1 MNSSFCFH
9 NKTCEFHVKVCENA
23 YFRLYNITKDIKSKE
38 ENMKKLFKVLL
49 VALMVLCLVAC
60 GKKEEPAAEPTVGG
74 GDLVIYSPNSDKLIE
89 AAEKFGEQY
98 NVNVMVVGAG
108 TGECLERISAEK
120 DNPQGD
126 VMYGGMNYAN
136 SYNPDYVP
144 LFEPYVAKGDENLP
158 EAYRNFNGITTHYCL
173 DGSAA
178 LLVNVEEYEKLG
190 LKIEDFDSY
199 ADLLQP
205 ELKGK
210 IAMGDPAN
218 SSSAWAELTN
228 MLRVMGDEPYDEK
241 AWEWVGEFIK
251 NLDGIQLSSSSA
263 IYKGVVAG
271 EYVVG
276 VSYEDPC
283 VSLLVDGATNVKLV
297 YPSEGAVWL
306 PAGTAIIKNA
316 PNMDNAKLF
325 LDWLISDEG
334 QKEIAKTTARPVN
347 PAIPNTAKEMTP
359 FSEINVVYED
369 MELCGKN
376 KGDWQKRWT
385 EMFTAAQ

>member
-1 MNSSFCFH
+1 
-9 NKTCEFHVKVCENA
+9 
-23 YFRLYNITKDIKSKE
+23 
-38 ENMKKLFKVLL
+38 MKKFLKMLCAAMLVLSL
-49 VALMVLCLVAC
+49 SAC
-60 GKKEEPAAEPTVGG
+60 GGG
-74 GDLVIYSPNSDKLIE
+74 GSSTGGNLVIYSPNSDALIE
-89 AAEKFGEQY
+89 AAYTFGEKY
-98 NVNVMVVGAG
+98 GITVEVVSAG
-108 TGECLERISAEK
+108 TGECLERIAAEK

-144 LFEPYVAKGDENLP
+144 LFEQYTAKGDDKLE
-158 EAYRNFNGITTHYCL
+158 EAYQNFNGITTHYCL

-178 LLVNVEEYEKLG
+178 LLINTDEYAKLG
-190 LKIEDFDSY
+190 LNVDDFKGY
-199 ADLLQP
+199 ADLLQTQ
-205 ELKGK
+205 LKGK

-228 MLRVMGDEPYDEK
+228 MLLVMGNKPYDDA
-241 AWEWVGEFIK
+241 AWTWVGKFID
-251 NLDGIQLSSSSA
+251 NLDGVMLSSSSA

-297 YPSEGAVWL
+297 YPEEGAVWL
-306 PAGTAIIKNA
+306 PAGAAIIKNA
-316 PNMDNAKLF
+316 PNMENAKLF

-347 PAIPNTAKEMTP
+347 TKISNTASEMTP
-359 FSEINVVYED
+359 FSEINVVNED
-369 MELCGKN
+369 MALCGEN
-376 KGDWQKRWT
+376 KKTWQAKWT
-385 EMFTAAQ
+385 EMFNAAQ

>member
-1 MNSSFCFH
+1 
-9 NKTCEFHVKVCENA
+9 
-23 YFRLYNITKDIKSKE
+23 
-38 ENMKKLFKVLL
+38 MKKFFKLL
-49 VALMVLCLVAC
+49 MAVMLVLCVTAC
-60 GKKEEPAAEPTVGG
+60 GQQSSEEPAAEEPTVGG
-74 GDLVIYSPNSDKLIE
+74 GDLVIYSPNSDPLIE
-89 AAEKFGEQY
+89 VAYTFGEKY
-98 NVNVMVVGAG
+98 GINVEVVSAG
-108 TGECLERISAEK
+108 TGECLERVSAEK
-120 DNPQGD
+120 DNPQAD
-126 VMYGGMNYAN
+126 IMYGGMNYAN
-136 SYNPDYVP
+136 SFNPDYVP
-144 LFEPYVAKGDENLP
+144 LFEEYVAAGDDKLP

-178 LLVNVEEYEKLG
+178 LLVNTDEYAKLG
-190 LKIEDFDSY
+190 LNIDDFDSY

-205 ELKGK
+205 ELNGK

-228 MLRVMGDEPYDEK
+228 MLLVMGDQPYDEK
-241 AWEWVGEFIK
+241 AWEWVGEFIN
-251 NLDGIQLSSSSA
+251 NLNGVQLSSSSA
-263 IYKGVVAG
+263 IYKGVVQG

-306 PAGTAIIKNA
+306 PAGVAIIKNA

-334 QKEIAKTTARPVN
+334 QGEIAKTTARPVN
-347 PAIPNTAKEMTP
+347 PAISNTAKEMTP

-369 MELCGKN
+369 MELCGTN
-376 KGDWQKRWT
+376 KKAWQARWT
-385 EMFTAAQ
+385 EMFTAANPQ

>member
-1 MNSSFCFH
+1 
-9 NKTCEFHVKVCENA
+9 
-23 YFRLYNITKDIKSKE
+23 
-38 ENMKKLFKVLL
+38 MKKILAVLL
-49 VALMVLCLVAC
+49 VVLMALSLSAC
-60 GKKEEPAAEPTVGG
+60 GKKDVADDGGDDTVGG
-74 GDLVIYSPNSDKLIE
+74 GSLVIYSPNTDALV
-89 AAEKFGEQY
+89 AVCDTFGEKYGIDVQ
-98 NVNVMVVGAG
+98 VVSAG

-126 VMYGGMNYAN
+126 IMFGGMNYAN

-144 LFEPYVAKGDENLP
+144 LFEQYVAKGDENLP
-158 EAYRNFNGITTHYCL
+158 EAYQNFNGITTHYCL

-178 LLVNVEEYEKLG
+178 LLVNTDEYAKLG
-190 LKIEDFDSY
+190 LDIDEFKGY
-199 ADLLQP
+199 ADLLRP

-228 MLRVMGDEPYDEK
+228 MLLVMGDEPYDEA
-241 AWEWVGEFIK
+241 AWEWVKSFIG
-251 NLDGIQLSSSSA
+251 NLNGIMLSSSSA

-297 YPSEGAVWL
+297 YPEEGAVWL

-316 PNMDNAKLF
+316 PNMENAKLF
-325 LDWLISDEG
+325 IDWIISDEG
-334 QKEIAKTTARPVN
+334 QAEIAKTTARPVN
-347 PAIPNTAKEMTP
+347 PNIANTAKEMTP
-359 FSEINVVYED
+359 FADINVKYED
-369 MELCGKN
+369 MELCGTNKN
-376 KGDWQKRWT
+376 AWRTRWT
-385 EMFTAAQ
+385 ELFNAAQ

>member
-1 MNSSFCFH
+1 MIALLAFAIVGCSGGEP
-9 NKTCEFHVKVCENA
+9 KTDE
-23 YFRLYNITKDIKSKE
+23 
-38 ENMKKLFKVLL
+38 
-49 VALMVLCLVAC
+49 
-60 GKKEEPAAEPTVGG
+60 GG
-74 GDLVIYSPNSDKLIE
+74 GSDEPVTGGSLVIYSPNSDALIDV
-89 AAEKFGEQY
+89 AYTFGEKY
-98 NVNVMVVGAG
+98 GITVDVVSAG
-108 TGECLERISAEK
+108 TGECLERIAAEK

-126 VMYGGMNYAN
+126 VMFGGMNYAN
-136 SYNPDYVP
+136 SFNPDYVP
-144 LFEPYVAKGDENLP
+144 LFEAYTAEGDGKLP

-178 LLVNVEEYEKLG
+178 LLINIEEYEKLG
-190 LKIEDFDSY
+190 LKLEDFDEY
-199 ADLLQP
+199 EDLLQP

-228 MLRVMGDEPYDEK
+228 MLLVKGEQPYDEK
-241 AWEWVGEFIK
+241 AWEFVKSFID

-263 IYKGVVAG
+263 IYKGVVQG

-297 YPSEGAVWL
+297 YPKEGAVWL
-306 PAGTAIIKNA
+306 PAGVAIIKNA

-334 QKEIAKTTARPVN
+334 QQEIAKTTARPVN
-347 PAIPNTAKEMTP
+347 PAIPNVAKEMTP

-369 MELCGKN
+369 MALCGEN
-376 KGDWQKRWT
+376 KKAWQARWT

>member
-1 MNSSFCFH
+1 MNSSFCFR

-49 VALMVLCLVAC
+49 VALMVLCVASC
-60 GKKEEPAAEPTVGG
+60 GKKNDEPAAASN
-74 GDLVIYSPNSDKLIE
+74 DLVIYSPNSDMLIA
-89 AAEKFGEQY
+89 AAETFGEKSGI
-98 NVNVMVVGAG
+98 NVEVVSAG
-108 TGECLERISAEK
+108 TGECLERITAEK
-120 DNPQGD
+120 DNPQAD
-126 VMYGGMNYAN
+126 VMFGGMNYAN

-144 LFEPYVAKGDENLP
+144 LFEPYVAAGDDKLP

-190 LKIEDFDSY
+190 LNIDDFDSY

-205 ELKGK
+205 ELKGH

-228 MLRVMGDEPYDEK
+228 MLLVMGDEPYDEK

>member
-1 MNSSFCFH
+1 
-9 NKTCEFHVKVCENA
+9 
-23 YFRLYNITKDIKSKE
+23 
-38 ENMKKLFKVLL
+38 MKKILTVLL
-49 VALMVLCLVAC
+49 VVLITLSLSAC
-60 GKKEEPAAEPTVGG
+60 GKKDVADDGGDDTVGG
-74 GDLVIYSPNSDKLIE
+74 GSLVIYSPNTDALV
-89 AAEKFGEQY
+89 AVCDTFGEKYGIDVQ
-98 NVNVMVVGAG
+98 VVSAG

-126 VMYGGMNYAN
+126 IMFGGMNYAN

-144 LFEPYVAKGDENLP
+144 LFEQYVAKGDENLP
-158 EAYRNFNGITTHYCL
+158 EAYQNFNGITTHYCL

-178 LLVNVEEYEKLG
+178 LLINTDEYAKLG
-190 LKIEDFDSY
+190 LDIDEFKGY
-199 ADLLQP
+199 ADLLRP

-228 MLRVMGDEPYDEK
+228 MLLVMGDEPYDEA
-241 AWEWVGEFIK
+241 AWEWVKSFIG
-251 NLDGIQLSSSSA
+251 NLNGIMLSSSSA

-297 YPSEGAVWL
+297 YPEEGAVWL

-316 PNMDNAKLF
+316 PNMENAKLF
-325 LDWLISDEG
+325 IDWIISDEG
-334 QKEIAKTTARPVN
+334 QAEIAKTTARPVN
-347 PAIPNTAKEMTP
+347 PNIANTAKEMTP
-359 FSEINVVYED
+359 FADINVKYED
-369 MELCGKN
+369 MELCGTNKN
-376 KGDWQKRWT
+376 AWRTRWT
-385 EMFTAAQ
+385 ELFNAAQ

>member
-1 MNSSFCFH
+1 
-9 NKTCEFHVKVCENA
+9 
-23 YFRLYNITKDIKSKE
+23 
-38 ENMKKLFKVLL
+38 MKKILAVLL
-49 VALMVLCLVAC
+49 VVLMALSLSAC
-60 GKKEEPAAEPTVGG
+60 GKKDVADDGGDDTVGG
-74 GDLVIYSPNSDKLIE
+74 GSLVIYSPNTDALV
-89 AAEKFGEQY
+89 AVRDTFGEKYGIDVQ
-98 NVNVMVVGAG
+98 VVSAG

-126 VMYGGMNYAN
+126 IMFGGMNYAN

-144 LFEPYVAKGDENLP
+144 LFEQYVAKGDENLP
-158 EAYRNFNGITTHYCL
+158 EAYQNFNGITTHYCL

-178 LLVNVEEYEKLG
+178 LLINTDEYAKLG
-190 LKIEDFDSY
+190 LDIDEFKGY
-199 ADLLQP
+199 ADLLRP

-228 MLRVMGDEPYDEK
+228 MLLVMGDEPYDEA
-241 AWEWVGEFIK
+241 AWEWVKSFIG
-251 NLDGIQLSSSSA
+251 NLDGIMLSSSSA

-297 YPSEGAVWL
+297 YPEEGAVWL

-316 PNMDNAKLF
+316 PNMENAKLF
-325 LDWLISDEG
+325 IDWIISDEG
-334 QKEIAKTTARPVN
+334 QAEIAKTTARPVN
-347 PAIPNTAKEMTP
+347 PNIANTAKEMTP
-359 FSEINVVYED
+359 FADINVKYED
-369 MELCGKN
+369 MELCGTNKN
-376 KGDWQKRWT
+376 AWRTRWT
-385 EMFTAAQ
+385 ELFNAAQ

>member
-1 MNSSFCFH
+1 MKNFFKILMIALLAFAIVGCSGGEP
-9 NKTCEFHVKVCENA
+9 KTDE
-23 YFRLYNITKDIKSKE
+23 
-38 ENMKKLFKVLL
+38 
-49 VALMVLCLVAC
+49 
-60 GKKEEPAAEPTVGG
+60 GG
-74 GDLVIYSPNSDKLIE
+74 GDEPVTGGSLVIYSPNSDALIDV
-89 AAEKFGEQY
+89 AYTFGEKY
-98 NVNVMVVGAG
+98 GITVDVVSAG
-108 TGECLERISAEK
+108 TGECLERIAAEK

-126 VMYGGMNYAN
+126 VMFGGMNYAN
-136 SYNPDYVP
+136 SFNPDYVP
-144 LFEPYVAKGDENLP
+144 LFEAYTAEGDGKLP

-178 LLVNVEEYEKLG
+178 LLINIEEYEKLG
-190 LKIEDFDSY
+190 LNLDDFDEY
-199 ADLLQP
+199 EDLLQP

-228 MLRVMGDEPYDEK
+228 MLLVKGEQPYDEK
-241 AWEWVGEFIK
+241 AWEFVKSFID

-263 IYKGVVAG
+263 IYKGVVQG

-297 YPSEGAVWL
+297 YPKEGAVWL
-306 PAGTAIIKNA
+306 PAGVAIIKNA

-334 QKEIAKTTARPVN
+334 QQEIAKTTARPVN
-347 PAIPNTAKEMTP
+347 PAIPNVAKEMTP

-369 MELCGKN
+369 MALCGEN
-376 KGDWQKRWT
+376 KKAWQARWT

>member
-1 MNSSFCFH
+1 
-9 NKTCEFHVKVCENA
+9 
-23 YFRLYNITKDIKSKE
+23 
-38 ENMKKLFKVLL
+38 MKKILTVLL
-49 VALMVLCLVAC
+49 VVLMALSLSAC
-60 GKKEEPAAEPTVGG
+60 GSKEDVADEGGETVGG
-74 GDLVIYSPNSDKLIE
+74 GSLVIYSPNTDALVAVCE
-89 AAEKFGEQY
+89 TFGEKYGIDVQ
-98 NVNVMVVGAG
+98 VVSAG

-126 VMYGGMNYAN
+126 IMFGGMNYAN

-144 LFEPYVAKGDENLP
+144 LFEQYVAKGDENLP
-158 EAYRNFNGITTHYCL
+158 EAYQNFNGITTHYCL

-178 LLVNVEEYEKLG
+178 LLINTDEYAKLG
-190 LKIEDFDSY
+190 LDIDEFKGY
-199 ADLLQP
+199 ADLLRP

-228 MLRVMGDEPYDEK
+228 MLLVMGDEPYDEA
-241 AWEWVGEFIK
+241 AWEWVKSFIG
-251 NLDGIQLSSSSA
+251 NLNGIMLSSSSA

-297 YPSEGAVWL
+297 YPEEGAVWL

-316 PNMDNAKLF
+316 PNMENAKLF
-325 LDWLISDEG
+325 IDWIISDEG
-334 QKEIAKTTARPVN
+334 QAEIAKTTARPVN
-347 PAIPNTAKEMTP
+347 PNIANTAKEMTP
-359 FSEINVVYED
+359 FADINVKYED
-369 MELCGKN
+369 MELCGTNKN
-376 KGDWQKRWT
+376 AWRTRWT
-385 EMFTAAQ
+385 ELFNAAQ

>member
-1 MNSSFCFH
+1 
-9 NKTCEFHVKVCENA
+9 
-23 YFRLYNITKDIKSKE
+23 
-38 ENMKKLFKVLL
+38 MKKLFKVLL
-49 VALMVLCLVAC
+49 VALLAMCMVAC
-60 GKKEEPAAEPTVGG
+60 SSAPADEPTGDDEPTVGG
-74 GDLVIYSPNSDKLIE
+74 GNLVIYSPNSDPLIE
-89 AAEKFGEQY
+89 VAYAFGEKY
-98 NVNVMVVGAG
+98 NIAVEVVSAG

-120 DNPQGD
+120 DNPQAD

-136 SYNPDYVP
+136 SFNADYVP
-144 LFEPYVAKGDENLP
+144 LFEQYTAAGDDKLP
-158 EAYRNFNGITTHYCL
+158 EAYQNFNGITTHYCL

-178 LLVNVEEYEKLG
+178 LLVNVDEYAKLG
-190 LKIEDFDSY
+190 LNIDEFDSY
-199 ADLLQP
+199 ADLLAP

-228 MLRVMGDEPYDEK
+228 MLLVMGNEPYDEA
-241 AWEWVGEFIK
+241 AWTWVGQFID

-263 IYKGVVAG
+263 IYKGTVQG

-283 VSLLVDGATNVKLV
+283 VGLLVDGATNVKLV

-306 PAGTAIIKNA
+306 PAGAAIIKNA

-334 QKEIAKTTARPVN
+334 QQEVAKTTARPVN
-347 PAIPNTAKEMTP
+347 PAIANTAKEMTP

-369 MELCGKN
+369 MELCGTN
-376 KGDWQKRWT
+376 KKAWQARWT

>member
-1 MNSSFCFH
+1 
-9 NKTCEFHVKVCENA
+9 
-23 YFRLYNITKDIKSKE
+23 
-38 ENMKKLFKVLL
+38 MKNFLKLFMIAML
-49 VALMVLCLVAC
+49 VLCLGAC
-60 GKKEEPAAEPTVGG
+60 GSNGGDKDSDTDGGEETVGG
-74 GDLVIYSPNSDKLIE
+74 GSLVIYSPNSDALID
-89 AAEKFGEQY
+89 AAYTFGDKY
-98 NVNVMVVGAG
+98 GINVEVVSAG

-126 VMYGGMNYAN
+126 IMYGGMNYAN
-136 SYNPDYVP
+136 SFNADYVP
-144 LFEPYVAKGDENLP
+144 LFEQYVAAGDDKLP
-158 EAYRNFNGITTHYCL
+158 EAYQNFNGITTHYCL

-190 LKIEDFDSY
+190 LNIDDFDSY
-199 ADLLQP
+199 EDLLAP
-205 ELKGK
+205 ELKGH

-228 MLRVMGDEPYDEK
+228 MLLVKGDEPYDET
-241 AWEWVGEFIK
+241 AWEWVGKFID

-263 IYKGVVAG
+263 IYKGTVEG

-283 VSLLVDGATNVKLV
+283 VSLLVDGAKNVKLI

-306 PAGTAIIKNA
+306 PAGVAIIKNA

-325 LDWLISDEG
+325 VDWLISDEG
-334 QKEIAKTTARPVN
+334 QQEIAKTTARPVN
-347 PAIPNTAKEMTP
+347 PNISNTAPEMTP
-359 FSEINVVYED
+359 FSQINIVYED
-369 MELCGKN
+369 MELCGTN
-376 KGDWQKRWT
+376 KKAWQARWT